1 MSQHKTT
8 KWHCRIRENLHIL
21 KCLKAGWIYCWLI
34 VGWCRGG
41 GRSVRCRVNG
51 VGNSRRPLASSF
63 SCFFPTAD
71 PPAGEPTAT
80 DPPARRQRHRQL
92 PSPTSYSLVAFFGA
106 DDGRSTC
113 CGAGDIGC
121 SHHQLL
127 PPHHFAGVG
136 GGGGSARHRVG
147 NIGCSHRPPNSY
159 QALSR
164 RPEKMSRYGGRGKEG
179 WKVEMATGNSP
190 PGVTSASTSPSPW
203 C

>member
-1 MSQHKTT
+1 VV
-8 KWHCRIRENLHIL
+8 
-21 KCLKAGWIYCWLI
+21 AADP
-34 VGWCRGG
+34 
-41 GRSVRCRVNG
+41 SVVE
-51 VGNSRRPLASSF
+51 STALATLAARKLLPSAT
-63 SCFFPTAD
+63 SCFFPTTSWGRGRRIH
-71 PPAGEPTAT
+71 PPQSPRRQIRL
-80 DPPARRQRHRQL
+80 PRRQRHRQL